1 MKCLYVMCGVP
12 GSGKSTFIKNH
23 LFDFVES
30 EDYVV
35 VVSRDD
41 IRFSLLNTDEAM
53 SEDKYFSK
61 EDEVWKKYI
70 KDIKDGLD
78 NGLTVVAD
86 ATHLNLASR
95 YKEMLKKNPNFT
107 FIFEYISLK
116 DTHVIFIA
124 IKCPLDFCLKNND
137 KRFGLSHVPEKTIKN
152 MYKSFTIPTL
162 EEGNSVIVYYPVENK
177 YKLINEEGEM

>member
-1 MKCLYVMCGVP
+1 MKCLYVMCGVS

-23 LFDFVES
+23 LFDFVEP

-41 IRFSLLNTDEAM
+41 IRFRLLDTDEAM

-61 EDEVWKKYI
+61 ENKVWKKYI
-70 KDIKDGLD
+70 EDIKDGLD

-95 YKEMLKKNPNFT
+95 SKLLRALGE
-107 FIFEYISLK
+107 SLK
-116 DTHVIFIA
+116 DTHVIFVA

-137 KRFGLSHVPEKTIKN
+137 KRFGLSHVPEVTIKN
-152 MYKSFTIPTL
+152 MYKSFTIPTI
-162 EEGNSVIVYYPVENK
+162 EEGNGIIIYYPVEDK
-177 YKLINEEGEM
+177 YKLINEEGEI

>member
-41 IRFSLLNTDEAM
+41 IRFSLLNTDEAI

-61 EDEVWKKYI
+61 EDEVWEKYI
-70 KDIKDGLD
+70 KDTYS
-78 NGLTVVAD
+78 N
-86 ATHLNLASR
+86 H
-95 YKEMLKKNPNFT
+95 
-107 FIFEYISLK
+107 
-116 DTHVIFIA
+116 
-124 IKCPLDFCLKNND
+124 
-137 KRFGLSHVPEKTIKN
+137 
-152 MYKSFTIPTL
+152 
-162 EEGNSVIVYYPVENK
+162 
-177 YKLINEEGEM
+177 

>member
-1 MKCLYVMCGVP
+1 MSKRLFLMMGIP
-12 GSGKSTFIKNH
+12 GSGKSTWLRNH
-23 LFDFVES
+23 VNTNQKQVL
-30 EDYVV
+30 
-35 VVSRDD
+35 VSRDV
-41 IRFSLLNTDEAM
+41 IRYRLINDNDS
-53 SEDKYFSK
+53 YFSK
-61 EDEVWKKYI
+61 ENEVFNKFIGEI
-70 KDIKDGLD
+70 KEGLENCD
-78 NGLTVVAD
+78 NVIAD

-95 YKEMLKKNPNFT
+95 SKLLRALGK
-107 FIFEYISLK
+107 SLK
-116 DTHVIFIA
+116 DTHVIFIV

>member
-23 LFDFVES
+23 LFDFVEP

-41 IRFSLLNTDEAM
+41 IRFRLLDVDEAM
-53 SEDKYFSK
+53 SEEKYFSK

-70 KDIKDGLD
+70 EDIKDGLD

-95 YKEMLKKNPNFT
+95 SKLLRALGE
-107 FIFEYISLK
+107 SLK
-116 DTHVIFIA
+116 DTHVIFVA

-162 EEGNSVIVYYPVENK
+162 EEGDSVIIYYPVKNK
-177 YKLINEEGEM
+177 YKFINEEGEI

>member
-70 KDIKDGLD
+70 KDIKDSLD

-95 YKEMLKKNPNFT
+95 SKLLRALGK
-107 FIFEYISLK
+107 SLK